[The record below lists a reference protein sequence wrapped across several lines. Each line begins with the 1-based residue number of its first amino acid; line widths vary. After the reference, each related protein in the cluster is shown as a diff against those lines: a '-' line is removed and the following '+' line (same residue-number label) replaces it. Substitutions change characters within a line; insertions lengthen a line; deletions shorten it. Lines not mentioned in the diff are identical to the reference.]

1 MQESQSLTTN
11 DLAPDLSD
19 DEVAL
24 RERGDDPLRLD
35 YVMEAKY
42 DWIDARVKV
51 EETDDGYRVD
61 DLYVHFRKMRAER
74 ETVEVD
80 SVGDVVHEL
89 SKRLKI
95 PAEDFVSGDA
105 EDSVASGVHSVVDEY
120 DFETRRGKLAFAK
133 DMLETVVGGSNK
145 GDSLWP

>member
-1 MQESQSLTTN
+1 MQESQSLTTE

-24 RERGDDPLRLD
+24 QERGDDPLHLD
-35 YVMEAKY
+35 YYMEAKY
-42 DWIDARVKV
+42 DWIDARVIV
-51 EETDDGYRVD
+51 EETEDGYRVD

-89 SKRLKI
+89 SKRLKV
-95 PAEDFVSGDA
+95 PAQDFVSDDA
-105 EDSVASGVHSVVDEY
+105 EDLVASGVHSVADEY
-120 DFETRRGKLAFAK
+120 DFETRRGKLAFVK
-133 DMLETVVGGSNK
+133 DMAKQIVGGSNK